1 MCRYLSPENSRVPFT
16 DSVGRCGPGNR
27 QQFTARASKATMP
40 VRDLRSISTWLK
52 IALICTSLGV
62 LLFVIGFATESWMV
76 AGSRYSWIG
85 KGLWKEKHCSGSAC
99 RSGKYSSYLL
109 EGNINLKARPA
120 PPHQGTGTTMVDG
133 RGREEWGGWGWG
145 HVNCDGGGEG
155 GRASRP
161 RWWRL
166 KG

>member
-1 MCRYLSPENSRVPFT
+1 
-16 DSVGRCGPGNR
+16 
-27 QQFTARASKATMP
+27 MP

-52 IALICTSLGV
+52 IALICISLGV

-109 EGNINLKARPA
+109 EGNIKARPA
-120 PPHQGTGTTMVDG
+120 PPHHGTGTTMVGG
-133 RGREEWGGWGWG
+133 RGREGWVGVESSPRGGWGWG
-145 HVNCDGGGEG
+145 HVRVEGRGEE
-155 GRASRP
+155 R
-161 RWWRL
+161 
-166 KG
+166 